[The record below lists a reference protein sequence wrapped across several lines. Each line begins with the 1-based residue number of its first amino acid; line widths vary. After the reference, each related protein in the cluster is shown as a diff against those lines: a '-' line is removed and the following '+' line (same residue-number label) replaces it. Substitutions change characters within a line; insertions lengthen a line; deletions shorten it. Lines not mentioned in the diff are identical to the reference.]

1 MRPTHSLLLLAL
13 AAPLALRAQHAG
25 PAAAATKAADGY
37 SSDST
42 SFVVGKRVYLRSTK
56 TYYGRI
62 VATDANHD
70 FRDGHFKRP
79 WMKAVLIIRRDGP
92 HEWTPMELA
101 TKVYAVK

>member
-1 MRPTHSLLLLAL
+1 MRLTQTLLLVAL
-13 AAPLALRAQHAG
+13 ATPCAARAQSA
-25 PAAAATKAADGY
+25 PAAAPRSADGY

-62 VATDANHD
+62 VATDVNHD